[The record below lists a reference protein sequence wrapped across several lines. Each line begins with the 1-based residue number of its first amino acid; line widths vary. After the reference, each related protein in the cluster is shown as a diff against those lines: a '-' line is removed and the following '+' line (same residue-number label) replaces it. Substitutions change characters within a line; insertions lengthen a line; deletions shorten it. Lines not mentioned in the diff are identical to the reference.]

1 MSSNTTDCS
10 VIEQRIEGQ
19 TFYISTT
26 QEQIDL
32 LNPDDPD
39 IQNKRDALTRKLNNL
54 HEQLDM
60 LNRAL
65 EECRQ
70 GKGVNFP
77 NIEHVSESDAIG

>member
-1 MSSNTTDCS
+1 MSSNAIDCS
-10 VIEQRIEGQ
+10 VIEQRIAGQ
-19 TFYISTT
+19 TLYISTT
-26 QEQIDL
+26 QDQMNK

-39 IQNKRDALTRKLNNL
+39 VQNKRDALTRKLNSL
-54 HEQLDM
+54 HEQLDI

-77 NIEHVSESDAIG
+77 DLESVSDDDAL